1 MVQMRDLS
9 EASRGGEAAT
19 PATPSTPLRSSLPAA
34 GAGFGPSVAQ
44 SWHAGGRSSGVLP
57 PKFAASRSFAFGS
70 RDDYRRESLLEE
82 PHQWVELSL
91 PTPEHFEALGSFS
104 ATYKQQHKRKPHVVA
119 FVNSRSG
126 GQVGR
131 LLMKALTQS
140 IGKGE
145 DSTEA
150 FTGEVCDLSL
160 PEEPE
165 NTIETIAAASDM
177 QRKLLVC
184 GGDGTVTWILTALE
198 QCTALQGKLHL
209 LPVAIVPLG
218 TGNDLAR
225 SLGWGGN
232 LRAVSDILKYLRW
245 VAKATP
251 VFLDQW
257 RLVLRPH
264 APLPEDHKLHSLG
277 SHPQLVDDAGLSREL
292 LAAVG
297 ESLGD
302 DGLVSDAAQAR
313 TGPGR
318 DIYLGFWQ
326 NYFSVGMDARTA
338 GGVDRSRN
346 QVVGRCC
353 FRRGCGKFCYGWQG
367 LRHALW
373 ARLLTKSLEIF
384 SVAMPSQEAL
394 LNRRTVLS
402 NYRNSQASSGSGGRK
417 PPSPMP
423 SEPPLEDFGEQLR
436 ELNVQGRR
444 GRMRQLMLVNINS
457 YAAGLNVLREGSL
470 LAPPSA
476 RDGILEVLAV
486 RNLLSTVCMFSGCSK
501 PAYLA
506 SATRVALRLKRGE
519 WMQLDGEPW
528 CLDAGCDV
536 LVERHRSVT
545 MLCAPPD
552 APWWSGH
559 VNPGYWG
566 APTSVPE
573 CDSESESS

>member
-1 MVQMRDLS
+1 LILFTEHDISNNYHTKCWQR
-9 EASRGGEAAT
+9 A
-19 PATPSTPLRSSLPAA
+19 
-34 GAGFGPSVAQ
+34 
-44 SWHAGGRSSGVLP
+44 
-57 PKFAASRSFAFGS
+57 FAASRSFAFGS

-82 PHQWVELSL
+82 PHQWVKLEL
-91 PTPEHFEALGSFS
+91 PTPEHFEELGSFS
-104 ATYKQQHKRKPHVVA
+104 AAYKQFHRWKPHVVA

-126 GQVGR
+126 GQVGG

-145 DSTEA
+145 ESTEA

-165 NTIETIAAASDM
+165 NTIETIAGEPER

-198 QCTALQGKLHL
+198 QCQALQGKLHL

-225 SLGWGGN
+225 SLGWGGS

-264 APLPEDHKLHSLG
+264 APLAEDHKLHSLG
-277 SHPQLVDDAGLSREL
+277 SHPQLVDDAGLSRDL
-292 LAAVG
+292 LTQIG
-297 ESLGD
+297 DSLGD
-302 DGLVSDAAQAR
+302 DGLVSDAAEALPR
-313 TGPGR
+313 CR

-338 GGVDRSRN
+338 GAVDRSRN
-346 QVVGRCC
+346 QVLGRCC

-367 LRHALW
+367 LRHAFW
-373 ARLLTKSLEIF
+373 ARLLTKSLETF
-384 SVAMPSQEAL
+384 AVAMPSQEAL
-394 LNRRTVLS
+394 LNRRTVLT
-402 NYRNSQASSGSGGRK
+402 NYRNSAASSGSGRK
-417 PPSPMP
+417 PRSTT
-423 SEPPLEDFGEQLR
+423 SSAEPPLEEFGERLR

-444 GRMRQLMLVNINS
+444 GRLRQLMLVNINS
-457 YAAGLNVLREGSL
+457 YAAGLNVLRESSL

-486 RNLLSTVCMFSGCSK
+486 RNLLSTVCMFGGCSK

-528 CLDAGCDV
+528 YLDAGCDV

-566 APTSVPE
+566 APASVPE
-573 CDSESESS
+573 EDSESDSA